1 LNTKS
6 HIRKT
11 FCLHPVG
18 KISRTDNE
26 ITLEIFEP
34 YRPGL
39 KGLGGFSHVIVL
51 WWVSQHDNEES
62 RSILQV
68 EPPYAKGRRSGVF
81 ACRAPLRPNPIA
93 VTTCELLEVDERE
106 GIVRIKNI
114 DAFDGTPI
122 IDLKAYFPV
131 SDRVKNASIPE
142 SLSDWP
148 EWIPE
153 EGLGLDRQDC
163 GDSAE

>member
-1 LNTKS
+1 MNIKS
-6 HIRKT
+6 HTDET
-11 FCLHPVG
+11 FCLHPIG
-18 KISRTDNE
+18 KISRTDDE

-39 KGLGGFSHVIVL
+39 KDLEQFSHVIVL
-51 WWVSQHDNEES
+51 WWVNQHDNEES
-62 RSILQV
+62 RARLQV
-68 EPPYAKGRRSGVF
+68 EPPYSKGKQTGVF

-93 VTTCELLEVDERE
+93 VTPCELLAVDEQK
-106 GIVRIKNI
+106 GVVRVKNI

-142 SLSDWP
+142 ALSDWP
-148 EWIPE
+148 EWVPE
-153 EGLGLDRQDC
+153 EGLGLE
-163 GDSAE
+163 G